1 MRVVLGGF
9 SCALLAAS
17 AACSVDATRQTNFER
32 CLTNDRACD
41 GSLLTAA
48 DEQRLFDLHRQQH
61 FQDCLRGMRC
71 NESVLSE
78 QERREVHDAVAE
90 LNFEACLKGEAS
102 CRLSGLTDLQRTDV
116 DAARQARNVE
126 LCVGGLT
133 GCDENRLTSS
143 QRIAARTAYLQRN
156 FSGCM
161 NTVGT
166 MVRCNPEDLSKEQNE
181 LVRLRNL
188 SANLYVCSRGIPGCD
203 ERMLTSEQHDLMKD
217 R

>member
-1 MRVVLGGF
+1 
-9 SCALLAAS
+9 
-17 AACSVDATRQTNFER
+17 
-32 CLTNDRACD
+32 
-41 GSLLTAA
+41 
-48 DEQRLFDLHRQQH
+48 
-61 FQDCLRGMRC
+61 MRC

-78 QERREVHDAVAE
+78 QERREVRDAVAE

-116 DAARQARNVE
+116 DAAVRARNFE

-133 GCDENRLTSS
+133 GCDEGRLTSS
-143 QRIAARTAYLQRN
+143 QRIAVRTAYLQRN

-166 MVRCNPEDLSKEQNE
+166 MVRCNPEDLSTEQSE

-188 SANLYVCSRGIPGCD
+188 SANLYVCSPGIPGCD
-203 ERMLTSEQHDLMKD
+203 ERMLTSEQQGLMKD